1 METYL
6 LFIIFFAVNPISC
19 VMLFLEVQLKDKNF
33 IKTYNSQGIIYS
45 SRYQT
50 VVFMNMGVAFFGCS
64 FQ

>member
-19 VMLFLEVQLKDKNF
+19 VMLFLQIELKDKNF

-50 VVFMNMGVAFFGCS
+50 GVYDNGTCFFWL
-64 FQ
+64 FF

>member
-6 LFIIFFAVNPISC
+6 LFIVFFAVNPISC
-19 VMLFLEVQLKDKNF
+19 VIMLFLEVELKDKNF

-50 VVFMNMGVAFFGCS
+50 GVYDYGTCFLWLFF
-64 FQ
+64 

>member
-6 LFIIFFAVNPISC
+6 LFMIFFSVNPISC

-33 IKTYNSQGIIYS
+33 IKTYNSYGIIYS
-45 SRYQT
+45 SRYQA
-50 VVFMNMGVAFFGCS
+50 VVFMNMGLVFFGCS